1 MIKLSYTQKFLLVKC
16 FTLSSLLGKL
26 AIFIQLLDGSPII
39 RYKKE
44 QNETSYFKD
53 SLVQKAKMAKYS
65 ADEYF
70 LCLGYVS
77 YIS

>member
-39 RYKKE
+39 RYKI
-44 QNETSYFKD
+44 QNETSYLKEL
-53 SLVQKAKMAKYS
+53 LVQVAKMAKYS
-65 ADEYF
+65 ADE
-70 LCLGYVS
+70 
-77 YIS
+77 

>member
-53 SLVQKAKMAKYS
+53 WLVQVAKNGIIYT
-65 ADEYF
+65 DEYF